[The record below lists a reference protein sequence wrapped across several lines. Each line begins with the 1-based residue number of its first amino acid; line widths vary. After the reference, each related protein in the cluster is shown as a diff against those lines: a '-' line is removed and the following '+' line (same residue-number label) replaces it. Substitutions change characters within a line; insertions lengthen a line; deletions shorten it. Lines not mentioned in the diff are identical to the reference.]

1 MEPILVLDTKT
12 FAIRLYELLRD
23 LDPARWG
30 SVRKQALKSTIFKL
44 EAEVYALYDRMQDLS
59 SELEGLDKK
68 KYPISALRET
78 LYQVGM
84 LLTELKGLQIDSHL
98 SYVSLYALRKRLQK
112 AYQNLSVMMEACQT
126 PIPHIRPTNIARSL
140 FHATNAMFVLLMIA
154 AVPSFSWMF
163 WIALAY
169 MLFCI
174 TMEGLKRVND
184 RLKEKVMR
192 FFSAIAHPHEY
203 DKVNSATWYGAA
215 LVILSLLPLPLGII
229 GVAVLGFADPAAAL
243 VGRKFGQIKLPGNRT
258 LEGSLT
264 FFAVGTVASS
274 LALMAIHPLGDLGTT
289 LAVSASASACGAIG
303 ELAGSFPDDNLTIP
317 VASAAGAFGAL
328 SLLGMI

>member
-154 AVPSFSWMF
+154 SVPSFSWMF

-192 FFSAIAHPHEY
+192 FFSAIAHPH
-203 DKVNSATWYGAA
+203 
-215 LVILSLLPLPLGII
+215 
-229 GVAVLGFADPAAAL
+229 
-243 VGRKFGQIKLPGNRT
+243 
-258 LEGSLT
+258 
-264 FFAVGTVASS
+264 
-274 LALMAIHPLGDLGTT
+274 
-289 LAVSASASACGAIG
+289 
-303 ELAGSFPDDNLTIP
+303 
-317 VASAAGAFGAL
+317 
-328 SLLGMI
+328 

>member
-1 MEPILVLDTKT
+1 
-12 FAIRLYELLRD
+12 
-23 LDPARWG
+23 
-30 SVRKQALKSTIFKL
+30 
-44 EAEVYALYDRMQDLS
+44 
-59 SELEGLDKK
+59 
-68 KYPISALRET
+68 
-78 LYQVGM
+78 
-84 LLTELKGLQIDSHL
+84 
-98 SYVSLYALRKRLQK
+98 
-112 AYQNLSVMMEACQT
+112 
-126 PIPHIRPTNIARSL
+126 
-140 FHATNAMFVLLMIA
+140 
-154 AVPSFSWMF
+154 VPSFSWMF

-274 LALMAIHPLGDLGTT
+274 LALMAMHPLGDLGTT

-328 SLLGMI
+328 SLLGMM